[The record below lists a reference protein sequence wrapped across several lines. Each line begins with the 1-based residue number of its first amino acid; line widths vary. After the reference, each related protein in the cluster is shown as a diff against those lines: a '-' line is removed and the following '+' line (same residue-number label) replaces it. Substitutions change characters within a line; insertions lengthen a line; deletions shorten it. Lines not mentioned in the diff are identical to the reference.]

1 MHKSWLVL
9 ADKILTGRCIDDFT
23 FNNILLFYHVKQRVS
38 MLLWVCTVIDHRRCE
53 NVGRTS
59 MTYLAVP
66 WVPCFCSYHTL
77 TSVIYYWTLLAN
89 MDLFVNK
96 PLNSQIKF
104 VILLTV
110 NHTILIMLIQRILLV
125 LDQLELSPNWYFS

>member
-23 FNNILLFYHVKQRVS
+23 FNNILLFYHVKKRVS

-53 NVGRTS
+53 NAGRTS

-66 WVPCFCSYHTL
+66 WVPCF
-77 TSVIYYWTLLAN
+77 LLSITEHCLATWN
-89 MDLFVNK
+89 LFVNK
-96 PLNSQIKF
+96 PFNSQIKF